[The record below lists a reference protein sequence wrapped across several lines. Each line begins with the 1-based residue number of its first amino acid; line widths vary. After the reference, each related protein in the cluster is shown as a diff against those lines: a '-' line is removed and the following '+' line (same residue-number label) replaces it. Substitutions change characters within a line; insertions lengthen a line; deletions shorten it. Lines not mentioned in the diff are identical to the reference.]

1 MHVNLDVGQDEIL
14 ERNHNALLY
23 STRVALG
30 RRRWEKKMNG
40 FVMGM
45 LKFSVAFFL
54 WALTLALL
62 VGGV

>member
-40 FVMGM
+40 FVLDM
-45 LKFSVAFFL
+45 LKFSVEFFL

>member
-1 MHVNLDVGQDEIL
+1 MHMNLDIGQDEIM

-23 STRVALG
+23 STRVALS

-40 FVMGM
+40 FVLDM
-45 LKFSVAFFL
+45 LKFSVEFFL

>member
-1 MHVNLDVGQDEIL
+1 MHMNLDIGQDEIL

-40 FVMGM
+40 FVLDM